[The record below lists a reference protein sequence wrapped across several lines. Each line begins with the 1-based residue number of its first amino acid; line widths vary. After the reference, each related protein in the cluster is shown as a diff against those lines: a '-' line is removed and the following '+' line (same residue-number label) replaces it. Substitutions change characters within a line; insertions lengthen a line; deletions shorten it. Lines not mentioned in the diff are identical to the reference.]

1 MENNKET
8 KSDKSAQPQV
18 EDSHPSV
25 SSMHPMSLG
34 IIPGL
39 QVASEKD

>member
-18 EDSHPSV
+18 EDSHPPV
-25 SSMHPMSLG
+25 SSMHLVKAMLSFYFLE
-34 IIPGL
+34 I
-39 QVASEKD
+39 D